1 MNWLIPGELA
11 RSSIPR
17 SSDLIAL
24 HEEHIDS
31 IVNLLEEWYHE
42 VAEEEIKSG
51 FNVLHSPVPDFG
63 APSLDQLKTI
73 VTWIDN
79 EIAHGKKVLVHCF
92 AGIGRTGTVLIAY
105 LMTKGYDRK
114 TAADKASRIG
124 AAAQSME
131 QEKILEDYY
140 QHLQSTGG

>member
-11 RSSIPR
+11 KSSIPR
-17 SSDLIAL
+17 SSDLIML
-24 HEEHIDS
+24 QEEHIDS
-31 IVNLLEEWYHE
+31 IVNLLEEWYQE
-42 VAEEEIKSG
+42 VVGEEMKSG

-79 EIAHGKKVLVHCF
+79 EIALGKKVLVHCY

-105 LMTKGYDRK
+105 LMKKGYDRNS
-114 TAADKASRIG
+114 AAAEASRIG
-124 AAAQSME
+124 AAAQSVE